1 MAESGTLGG
10 AFRLLGQAVSF
21 NVRERAPGGA
31 KEAAYTVPRVSWS
44 QFKESFR
51 WFQGEHVLL
60 LGTTGSGKTT
70 LGVEI
75 VSRRDHVIAFGTKG
89 RDTTMQKLVSRGWER
104 FHDWPVYANVTHA
117 VMWPDITK
125 VDDPEDVIPK
135 QHEVFRRTISGI
147 YQQGGWC
154 AFMDELSYLTDDL
167 NLGRRVKILYG
178 QGRSMGI
185 SILAGTQRPR
195 FIPVL
200 AYDQSTHIFFWR
212 ENDEQNLNRIAEINF
227 TQKDLVKQIVA
238 NLETIPGKGGDFLYV
253 NTRTGDMAISKVEI
267 GA

>member
-1 MAESGTLGG
+1 MKETGTLGG
-10 AFRLLGQAVSF
+10 AFRMLGQAISF
-21 NVRERAPGGA
+21 PVLERTQTGK
-31 KEAAYTVPRVSWS
+31 KEVAYAVPVVSWEE
-44 QFKESFR
+44 FKRTFR

-70 LGVEI
+70 LAVE
-75 VSRRDHVIAFGTKG
+75 VVGRRDHVIAFGTKG

-104 FHDWPVYANVTHA
+104 YYEPPVHANVTHA

-125 VDDPEDVIPK
+125 VDDPEDVIPM
-135 QHEVFRRTISGI
+135 QHEVFRKTIALI

-154 AFMDELSYLTDDL
+154 AFMDELSYITDDL
-167 NLGRRVKILYG
+167 NLDKRVKILYG

-200 AYDQSTHIFFWR
+200 AYDQSTHIFFLAR
-212 ENDEQNLNRIAEINF
+212 KR
-227 TQKDLVKQIVA
+227 
-238 NLETIPGKGGDFLYV
+238 
-253 NTRTGDMAISKVEI
+253 RSKPNPYC
-267 GA
+267 